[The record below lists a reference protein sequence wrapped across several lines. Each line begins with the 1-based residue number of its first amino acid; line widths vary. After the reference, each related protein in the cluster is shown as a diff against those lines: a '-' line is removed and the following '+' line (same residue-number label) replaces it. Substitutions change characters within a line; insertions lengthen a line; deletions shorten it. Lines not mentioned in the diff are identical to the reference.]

1 MGLGVAKLS
10 LGGWEGS
17 CLAEEGW
24 GWVGLSRRLAP
35 GQGEVSGVVQREGR
49 ETRVREGSNEGLR
62 SLDSVWPGSASQAC
76 S

>member
-10 LGGWEGS
+10 LRGWEGS

-24 GWVGLSRRLAP
+24 AWVGLSRRLAP

-49 ETRVREGSNEGLR
+49 EIQVTEGSREGLR
-62 SLDSVWPGSASQAC
+62 SSDSVWPGSASQSC